1 MSKKVALLILDGW
14 GLGDENSSDG
24 VHLANTPCFDNLLA
38 TCPNSKLT
46 TFGSKVGLPE
56 GQMGN
61 SEVGHLNIGAGR
73 IVYQDLL
80 RINNAIEDKSFF
92 NEITIINAIDYAK
105 KNGVKIHL
113 MGLVSK
119 GGVHSSFE
127 HLTALCDLFHSKKA
141 DNVFIHAFTDGR
153 DCSPKSAFET
163 IKELENKIQ
172 NTSINIASV
181 IGRYYAMDRD
191 ERWER
196 IKKAYDLLIHQ
207 KGAAVN
213 SASEAILHSYAN
225 NITDEFIDPYVIENS
240 NGKIADND
248 VVLCFNFRTDRCRQ
262 ITSAL
267 TQKSYSSQEMQP
279 LNLHY
284 LTMTNYDKAFKN
296 IKVVYDKENL
306 VNTIG
311 EVISTNNKTQLRIA
325 ETEKYPHVTYFFS
338 GGRELPFNGESR
350 EMAKSP
356 DVSTYDLKPE
366 MSAYQITKIVNSNIE
381 EKAPDFICLNFANP
395 DMVGHTGVPKAII
408 KACETVDTCLEMV
421 METALKNEYS
431 IVVIADH
438 GNADKMFHIDGTPH
452 TAHTLNLVPMI
463 VIDNNVDH
471 VENGILADVAPTI
484 LSLMGINKPKEMT
497 GKRLI

>member
-14 GLGDENSSDG
+14 GLGDGNSSDG
-24 VHLANTPCFDNLLA
+24 VHLANTPCFDKLLA
-38 TCPNSKLT
+38 THPNSKLI

-73 IVYQDLL
+73 VVYQDLL

-92 NEITIINAIDYAK
+92 NEATIVNAIDYAK
-105 KNGVKIHL
+105 KKDVKIHL
-113 MGLVSK
+113 IGLVSK

-127 HLTALCDLFHSKKA
+127 HLTALCDLFQLKKV

-163 IKELENKIQ
+163 IKELEKKIQ

-191 ERWER
+191 QRWER

-207 KGAAVN
+207 KGEVVN

-225 NITDEFIDPYVIENS
+225 NITDEFIEPYLIENS
-240 NGKIADND
+240 NGKIAEND

-267 TQKSYSSQEMQP
+267 TQKSYSNQEMQP

-284 LTMTNYDKAFKN
+284 LTMTNYDKSFKN
-296 IKVVYDKENL
+296 IQVIYDKENL
-306 VNTIG
+306 KNTIG

-338 GGRELPFNGESR
+338 GGRELPFNGEAR

-366 MSAYQITKIVNSNIE
+366 MSANQITKIVNSNIE

-408 KACETVDTCLEMV
+408 KACETVDACLEKV
-421 METALKNEYS
+421 IETALKKEYS

-463 VIDNNVDH
+463 VIDDTVNQVG
-471 VENGILADVAPTI
+471 NGILADVAPTI
-484 LSLMGINKPKEMT
+484 LSLMGINQAKEMT
-497 GKRLI
+497 GKSLI